1 MTLHELRFS
10 PWQCS
15 RARHQR
21 STCTRCVDI
30 CPTGAIDWASPLRIA
45 ADRCTGCGGCAAVCP
60 TGALETEPAV
70 VAWKEPA
77 AEGQRQPTLTLACGR
92 NATPTADAI
101 MVQIPCIGRL
111 DEALLLE
118 AVTTGPYETVV
129 IRANACGSCP
139 SKTAHAAAE
148 QAVRRSEALLT
159 AFDQGGRLDLDGNA
173 PSRSAGTPAPA
184 PSAPSGGLSRRQLF
198 SALLGGLAAPLGP
211 AAATPGGGYVQIDGA
226 EEPPKEQ
233 LPVRLTARR
242 RRQLAALKS
251 LADRWPT
258 PSGDTGAGAA
268 ASLWVQFSVTESC
281 TGCQMCAYFCPT
293 GALQKIEQDGRTG
306 LAFKLADCTNCRLCL
321 DICFW
326 DAVVLSEE
334 IDLGKVL
341 SGSVDLYWHAET
353 RNGDQNG
360 LARPARNI
368 VP

>member
-21 STCTRCVDI
+21 STCTLCADI
-30 CPTGAIDWASPLRIA
+30 CPTGAITWASPLRVA
-45 ADRCTGCGGCAAVCP
+45 ADRCTGCGACAAVCP
-60 TGALETEPAV
+60 SGAFETEPAV
-70 VAWKEPA
+70 KARKQPA
-77 AEGQRQPTLTLACGR
+77 AAGRPQPALTLACGR
-92 NATPTADAI
+92 DTTPTGDED
-101 MVQIPCIGRL
+101 MVRIPCIGRL

-129 IRANACGSCP
+129 IRANVCSTCP

-148 QAVRRSEALLT
+148 QTVRRSDALLA
-159 AFDQGGRLDLDGNA
+159 AFGLEGRLNLEGSA
-173 PSRSAGTPAPA
+173 PSRSAGAPA
-184 PSAPSGGLSRRQLF
+184 PSPAAPPGGVSRRQLL

-233 LPVRLTARR
+233 LPVRLPARR
-242 RRQLAALKS
+242 RRLLAALNS
-251 LADRWPT
+251 LATHRPT
-258 PSGDTGAGAA
+258 PAGDAGAA
-268 ASLWVQFSVTESC
+268 KALWAQFSLTEAC

-293 GALQKIEQDGRTG
+293 GALQKIEHDGRTG
-306 LAFKLADCTNCRLCL
+306 LAFKLAECTNCRLCL
-321 DICFW
+321 DVCFW
-326 DAVVLSEE
+326 DAVILSEE
-334 IDLGKVL
+334 IDLDKVL
-341 SGSVDLYWHAET
+341 SGSVDLYWHAATE
-353 RNGDQNG
+353 NGDRNG